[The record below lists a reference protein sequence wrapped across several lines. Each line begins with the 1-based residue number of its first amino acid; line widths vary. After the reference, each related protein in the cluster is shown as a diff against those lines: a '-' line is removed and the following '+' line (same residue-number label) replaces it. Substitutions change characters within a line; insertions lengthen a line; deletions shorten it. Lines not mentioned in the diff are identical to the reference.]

1 MSLLEAVS
9 STLSIKDRSFHSLV
23 SETIPFHR
31 DYQVLLA
38 KERAVYR
45 KVRHVGFCSYYVLFS
60 WYIVNRLI
68 GLLYL
73 LFQRLIAVL
82 DELEALKPEFQ
93 RRLKELNR
101 TNGESELIK
110 FDGSD
115 RTLNGAETSS
125 SEWPVANKKLNLRV
139 DSKQVLKPQRPR
151 YVVDAIS

>member
-1 MSLLEAVS
+1 M
-9 STLSIKDRSFHSLV
+9 
-23 SETIPFHR
+23 
-31 DYQVLLA
+31 
-38 KERAVYR
+38 
-45 KVRHVGFCSYYVLFS
+45 
-60 WYIVNRLI
+60 
-68 GLLYL
+68 LYL

-125 SEWPVANKKLNLRV
+125 SEWPVSNKKLNLRV